1 MPLLNYSTSIEASKT
16 VSEIH
21 KILATHGARSILTN
35 YTNDGVI
42 ESLSFMI
49 VTPDGDRGVRL
60 PINPDAILKVMN
72 KTGKVPRSFRNRPQA
87 IRIAWRIVKDW
98 VEAQLALL
106 ETEMVNMEQ
115 IFLSYIEAKDGKTVY
130 QLYVERQ
137 NLQITQGNEG
147 DKETNA

>member
-35 YTNDGVI
+35 YTADGII

-49 VTPDGDRGVRL
+49 TTPDGDRGVKL
-60 PINPDAILKVMN
+60 PINPDAILRVMN
-72 KTGKVPRSFRNRPQA
+72 KTNKVPRTFRNRPQA

-98 VEAQLALL
+98 VEAQMAIL
-106 ETEMVNMEQ
+106 ETEMVQMEQ
-115 IFLSYIEAKDGKTVY
+115 VFLPYIEAGNGKTVF
-130 QLYVERQ
+130 QLYQERQ
-137 NLQITQGNEG
+137 NNLLTSGEP
-147 DKETNA
+147 KEME

>member
-35 YTNDGVI
+35 YTSDGVI

-49 VTPDGDRGVRL
+49 NTLDGDRGVKL

-72 KTGKVPRSFRNRPQA
+72 KSNKIPRTFRTRPQA
-87 IRIAWRIVKDW
+87 IRIAWRIIKDW
-98 VEAQLALL
+98 IEAQMALL
-106 ETEMVNMEQ
+106 ETEMVQ
-115 IFLSYIEAKDGKTVY
+115 IDQVFLSYIEADNGKTVF
-130 QLYVERQ
+130 QLYQERQ
-137 NLQITQGNEG
+137 SNLLTEG
-147 DKETNA
+147 TKEETE